1 VAREELAP
9 FRRDTL
15 VSVVKSTLR
24 ARFLRR
30 YACPMTPVEID
41 DIDRAILELLRA
53 NARRTVA
60 DIAQHVNLSAAP
72 VKRRIERLERLGVI
86 LGYTLQ
92 VDHEKLEGSIEAFTE
107 LRFMGDTDTAVIT
120 SIAAEIPE
128 VQEVFM
134 TAGDPDAL
142 VRIRVRDVPHLKH
155 VVNRLR
161 TAPPITGTKTLM
173 VLDRWTRSDD
183 R

>member
-1 VAREELAP
+1 MAIA
-9 FRRDTL
+9 TL
-15 VSVVKSTLR
+15 H
-24 ARFLRR
+24 AGFLRG
-30 YACPMTPVEID
+30 YADPMSDLD
-41 DIDRAILELLRA
+41 DIDRAILDLLRE

-60 DIAQHVNLSAAP
+60 DIAARVNLSAAP

-92 VDHEKLEGSIEAFTE
+92 VDHEKLEGGVEAFTE
-107 LRFMGDTDTAVIT
+107 LRFMGDTDTAVII
-120 SIAAEIPE
+120 SIAAGIPE

-134 TAGDPDAL
+134 TAGDPDAI

-161 TAPPITGTKTLM
+161 TSQPITGTKTLM
-173 VLDRWTRSDD
+173 VLERWTRSED